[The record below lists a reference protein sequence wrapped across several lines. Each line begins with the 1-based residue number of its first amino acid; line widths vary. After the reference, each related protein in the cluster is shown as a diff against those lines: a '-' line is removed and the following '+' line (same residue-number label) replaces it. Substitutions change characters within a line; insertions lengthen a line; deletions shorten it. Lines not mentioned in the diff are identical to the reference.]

1 MKLFRL
7 LSTFTFLVI
16 SNLILAQH
24 THFNAATLVG
34 IEVVELDSARQF
46 VGKHNADLHCL
57 WTANSDYT
65 QLAYSEYLA
74 DGSIYRSLKFEI
86 LSRYEEEAYR
96 RLEVKNGNDIFAM
109 LFWKTGEKMV
119 VYEFGKSAMVM
130 MGEVEY

>member
-7 LSTFTFLVI
+7 LSTFTFVVI
-16 SNLILAQH
+16 SNLIFAQH

-65 QLAYSEYLA
+65 QLDYSEYLA

-86 LSRYEEEAYR
+86 LSRYEEETYR

-109 LFWKTGEKMV
+109 LFWKIGEKMV
-119 VYEFGKSAMVM
+119 VYEFGKSAMVL